1 MKSPKTALFFALFL
15 ALFTFSATSPGE
27 NVELEEAKQYLN
39 EGNTKKATGILKRL
53 VATKTLSAESHIE
66 ASELLAVAYIFDG
79 DEEEAEDVFANLIS
93 EHKEYKYPHYQ
104 PPKQPKSN
112 DTSWCWTHPHLAKS
126 YLTALKKAGVSLK
139 IEPQGPGI
147 QTIAIIDFENNSVD
161 DAEKL
166 NNFGRALAKIMISDF
181 VVFSKLQVV
190 ERERLQFLLDELEL
204 TDKKVGG
211 KQIMDPASAPRV
223 GKFLGAHSFIFGSFI
238 KLGKTF
244 RIDARIVKTETGE
257 IFKTASVEGKPQD
270 ILKLASELTLKITKG
285 LNIDIEKVERKKL
298 DEMGEDRVPLEAWAL
313 LGDAESLSDQ
323 EQYKN
328 ASKKLVQALEV
339 APEFQ
344 QAKDML
350 RVLQHLV

>member
-1 MKSPKTALFFALFL
+1 
-15 ALFTFSATSPGE
+15 
-27 NVELEEAKQYLN
+27 
-39 EGNTKKATGILKRL
+39 
-53 VATKTLSAESHIE
+53 
-66 ASELLAVAYIFDG
+66 
-79 DEEEAEDVFANLIS
+79 
-93 EHKEYKYPHYQ
+93 
-104 PPKQPKSN
+104 
-112 DTSWCWTHPHLAKS
+112 
-126 YLTALKKAGVSLK
+126 
-139 IEPQGPGI
+139 
-147 QTIAIIDFENNSVD
+147 
-161 DAEKL
+161 
-166 NNFGRALAKIMISDF
+166 MISDF
-181 VVFSKLQVV
+181 VVLSKLQVV

-223 GKFLGAHSFIFGSFI
+223 GKFLGAQSFIFGSFI

-285 LNIDIEKVERKKL
+285 LDIDIEKAERKKL
-298 DEMGEDRVPLEAWAL
+298 DEMGKDRVPLEAWAL

-323 EQYKN
+323 EQYKD

-350 RVLQHLV
+350 RVLEHLV

>member
-1 MKSPKTALFFALFL
+1 MKLPKTALFL
-15 ALFTFSATSPGE
+15 ALLLALSTFSAIPPGQ
-27 NVELEEAKQYLN
+27 NVELEEAKVYLN
-39 EGNTKKATGILKRL
+39 QGNTKKATDILKRL
-53 VATKTLSAESHIE
+53 VETKTLSAESHIE

-79 DEEEAEDVFANLIS
+79 DDEEAEDVFANLIN
-93 EHKEYKYPHYQ
+93 EHKGYKYPHYS
-104 PPKQPKSN
+104 PPKPPKSN

-126 YLTALKKAGVSLK
+126 YLTAMKKAGVSLK
-139 IEPQGPGI
+139 LEPQGPGI
-147 QTIAIIDFENNSVD
+147 QTIAIIDFENNAID

-181 VVFSKLQVV
+181 TVVSKLQVV

-211 KQIMDPASAPRV
+211 KHILDPASAPRI
-223 GKFLGAHSFIFGSFI
+223 GKFLGAHSFVFGSFI

-270 ILKLASELTLKITKG
+270 ILELATKLTLKITKD
-285 LNIDIEKVERKKL
+285 LNVDIEKVERKKL
-298 DEMGEDRVPLEAWAL
+298 DEMGKDRVPLEAWAL

-323 EQYKN
+323 EKYKD
-328 ASKKLVQALEV
+328 ASKKLKLALEV

-350 RVLQHLV
+350 RVLKHLV